1 MAISDTIANAL
12 RIAQRNT
19 ERNPSDAQKE
29 IGNYAKGKL
38 AYKGMT
44 IAIENPKGGERSGV
58 GPNGKRWSVKMPAA
72 YGYVLGTEGKDGD
85 HVDVYLGPDHA
96 SEKVYVVDQV
106 NAESGKF
113 DEHKVLLSYPSKSAA
128 LADYQKAFSDGKAKD
143 RIGAV
148 TEMSVDQFKA
158 WVKSGKTKQPLGD
171 LRMKR
176 ADGGRVQEEARP
188 YEPSTWREAITDKLK
203 DLVQMIPG
211 GDSRGGMSAAQGA
224 GDVLS
229 GLVAPI
235 GVQHGAINLREGV
248 RSGNMDRAASGVQDI
263 GLGIA
268 PYGLAALLPKMT
280 ARGALSEYKAGQAPQ
295 KDIWSKE
302 NMARGKDRA
311 YDAEKTGNKSVDNQA
326 SKINEKRKA
335 EGKQPVT
342 ADDMNYAVDQLP
354 AWQRLAVRYG
364 GMGNGRSA
372 WLQPGH
378 LALQGGNVALQ
389 DYLFDGGFM
398 PWSWNAPGTVQNE
411 ARKIFAEPIKERPSY
426 QTQHDPLKYT
436 SSDPITR
443 HVADVWNEAALPSQA
458 GIGAM
463 AAGVAALPFRRLRPL
478 GAALGVG
485 GAGAMLFNPNDPAG
499 LAKSHDAWLEFE
511 RGSNAI
517 QRDPVNYADGGAV
530 SPADAML
537 SGYADGGAPDWRS
550 DMDAPRPHYHP
561 ETGEWIEPRPAT
573 MSPGKMAD
581 DKIIDAILNYGSM
594 PAKMATSV
602 AMQPVTAGLALGEAL
617 NDPTIPNVTN
627 AGVQGAMAFLQPMR
641 ALKMLGLGYGAATAK
656 DLGLLPFSGEASA
669 NDGLNDDQRKRL
681 TQLQKQKSLSRT
693 EREEKNKLIDMQSQA
708 ARIALE
714 ADAQARLKKS
724 IFESEGEAAKKKDE
738 QAEFNR
744 SVSAAERARDA
755 ELGRERRFSDTEM
768 GKVWDKTGGWGPALI
783 GAGLGGLSRAATGG
797 GSALK
802 NYGLPAT
809 VGGIGGAAS
818 NNIPLA
824 YNAFMTEPDNPQRRA
839 YEAYAREL
847 PASHPRK
854 GEFAEFAR
862 GLPEGNPVR
871 AQAAK
876 ELYDPVKA
884 AERMLFGAIEGVG
897 GGIAG
902 SDLMRMPGRIIDSG
916 AALPGRV
923 LKGYNEG
930 IAEARGAI
938 PALEA
943 RTAPQALDVDPL
955 QAALS
960 VARDR
965 RLIDPPA
972 PKGPGARGEGPSPSS
987 ATGSNL
993 SSASDAP
1000 PKKPR
1005 KPSEPKEQ
1013 GKGGKLPTNKEVK
1026 AVEEELRGMTAVPD
1040 ASSGRASS
1048 AWLPAEPPLAA
1059 LPAPEPTVIV
1069 KTPRQGGGWYSR
1081 NENGR
1086 FRGGTVK
1093 AKMSPVEKG
1102 LNTARQYATGG
1113 AVLAGPVVGPT
1124 GGREDALPVDVAHGS
1139 FVVPADVVSHL
1150 GTGNSLAG
1158 MKKLETTFGKSQS
1171 RSRASGGAVPIMISD
1186 GEFVL
1191 SPDQVAKIG
1200 GGDVERGHQILD
1212 KMVLKLRDDH
1222 IKTLKSLPPP
1232 ARD

>member
-1 MAISDTIANAL
+1 MKIADSIANAL
-12 RIAQRNT
+12 RIAQKNT

-29 IGNYAKGKL
+29 SGNYAKGKL

-85 HVDVYLGPDHA
+85 HVDVYVGPDHA

-106 NAESGKF
+106 NAESGRF

-158 WVKSGKTKQPLGD
+158 WVKSGETKKPLGEI
-171 LRMKR
+171 RMKR
-176 ADGGRVQEEARP
+176 A
-188 YEPSTWREAITDKLK
+188 
-203 DLVQMIPG
+203 
-211 GDSRGGMSAAQGA
+211 
-224 GDVLS
+224 
-229 GLVAPI
+229 
-235 GVQHGAINLREGV
+235 N
-248 RSGNMDRAASGVQDI
+248 
-263 GLGIA
+263 
-268 PYGLAALLPKMT
+268 
-280 ARGALSEYKAGQAPQ
+280 
-295 KDIWSKE
+295 
-302 NMARGKDRA
+302 
-311 YDAEKTGNKSVDNQA
+311 
-326 SKINEKRKA
+326 
-335 EGKQPVT
+335 
-342 ADDMNYAVDQLP
+342 
-354 AWQRLAVRYG
+354 
-364 GMGNGRSA
+364 
-372 WLQPGH
+372 
-378 LALQGGNVALQ
+378 
-389 DYLFDGGFM
+389 
-398 PWSWNAPGTVQNE
+398 
-411 ARKIFAEPIKERPSY
+411 
-426 QTQHDPLKYT
+426 
-436 SSDPITR
+436 
-443 HVADVWNEAALPSQA
+443 
-458 GIGAM
+458 
-463 AAGVAALPFRRLRPL
+463 
-478 GAALGVG
+478 
-485 GAGAMLFNPNDPAG
+485 
-499 LAKSHDAWLEFE
+499 
-511 RGSNAI
+511 
-517 QRDPVNYADGGAV
+517 GGAV
-530 SPADAML
+530 TAADRML

-550 DMDAPRPHYHP
+550 DMDAPRPHYHT

-573 MSPGKMAD
+573 MSPGKMVD

-602 AMQPVTAGLALGEAL
+602 AMQPVTAGVALGEAL
-617 NDPTIPNVTN
+617 NDPTIPNMTN

-656 DLGLLPFSGEASA
+656 DLGLLPFGGEASA

-714 ADAQARLKKS
+714 AEAQARLKKS

-854 GEFAEFAR
+854 GEFAEFAQ

-902 SDLMRMPGRIIDSG
+902 ADLMRMPGRIIDSG

-972 PKGPGARGEGPSPSS
+972 AKGSGARGEGPSPSS

-1013 GKGGKLPTNKEVK
+1013 GKSGRLPTNKEVK

-1059 LPAPEPTVIV
+1059 LPAPEPTVIL

-1093 AKMSPVEKG
+1093 ARMSPVEKG
-1102 LNTARQYATGG
+1102 LNTARHYATGG
-1113 AVLAGPVVGPT
+1113 AVLAGPVVGHT

-1158 MKKLETTFGKSQS
+1158 MKKLETTFGKSQPQ
-1171 RSRASGGAVPIMISD
+1171 RANGGAVGIMISD